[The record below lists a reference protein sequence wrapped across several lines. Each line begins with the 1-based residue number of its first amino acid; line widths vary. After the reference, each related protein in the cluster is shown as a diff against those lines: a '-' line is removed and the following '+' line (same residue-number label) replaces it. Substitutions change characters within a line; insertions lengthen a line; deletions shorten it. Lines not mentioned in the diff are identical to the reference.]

1 MAKKEKDGKK
11 GGDFYDEPK
20 VIHIISPLPNLDAV
34 IHTGKKPETV
44 TIGGVN
50 FLVLQDDEGTE
61 HYYMIAT
68 IQHMMVYSKAKFLKL
83 IESFKE
89 TTHSEET
96 KPLIPSSAKIDSG
109 YKKFINVDEEVKN
122 PWKK

>member
-1 MAKKEKDGKK
+1 VAKKEKDEKK
-11 GGDFYDEPK
+11 DDFYGEPK
-20 VIHIISPLPNLDAV
+20 VIHIISPMPNLDAI
-34 IHTGKKPETV
+34 IHTGKRPETV

-61 HYYMIAT
+61 HYYMVAA

-83 IESFKE
+83 IENFRE
-89 TTHSEET
+89 TAPKEET
-96 KPLIPSSAKIDSG
+96 KPLISPSAKVDSG